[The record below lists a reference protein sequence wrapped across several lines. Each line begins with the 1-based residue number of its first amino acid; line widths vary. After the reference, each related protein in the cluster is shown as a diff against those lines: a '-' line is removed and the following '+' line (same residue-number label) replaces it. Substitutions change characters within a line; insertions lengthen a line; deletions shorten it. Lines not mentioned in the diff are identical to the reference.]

1 MNVFEVYEKCKDD
14 FAAER
19 QAKEAAETEK
29 IDNSEMFKV
38 EEETQ
43 QAIDYEKLAELV
55 AGKLKSTVNNDV
67 GDTSI
72 KEEKEE

>member
-19 QAKEAAETEK
+19 QAKETAEAEK
-29 IDNSEMFKV
+29 NDNSEMFKV

-72 KEEKEE
+72 KEEKED